1 MGPGISI
8 WRVEFLTY
16 GWGCSLLKLTYRV
29 HKAQGGLSRGL
40 SLNLIFQKKLCVPFW
55 LFQGIWF
62 PMVSQNQLPIV
73 FSPCLNPTLRDVF
86 PATFMKPEK
95 FTMRKMFVLSLEKL
109 GEGAQNGR
117 KPSRPPD
124 HSLHWLFFWMGRAP
138 VFILGSYFFFFFSLK
153 TLELSSQKIASAQ
166 GTAGQEC
173 SHWV

>member
-8 WRVEFLTY
+8 WRVEFLTR
-16 GWGCSLLKLTYRV
+16 GRGCSLWKLTYRV

-55 LFQGIWF
+55 LFKGIWF

-86 PATFMKPEK
+86 PAAFMKPEK
-95 FTMRKMFVLSLEKL
+95 FTMKKMFVLSLKKL

-124 HSLHWLFFWMGRAP
+124 QSLHWLFFEWGGLLCLFWAL
-138 VFILGSYFFFFFSLK
+138 IFFFLPENLRTVISENCFCPGDCRS
-153 TLELSSQKIASAQ
+153 
-166 GTAGQEC
+166 G
-173 SHWV
+173 V

>member
-1 MGPGISI
+1 M
-8 WRVEFLTY
+8 
-16 GWGCSLLKLTYRV
+16 LKLTYRV

-55 LFQGIWF
+55 LFQGMWF

-95 FTMRKMFVLSLEKL
+95 FTMRKMFVLSLKKL

-117 KPSRPPD
+117 KPSHPPD
-124 HSLHWLFFWMGRAP
+124 QSLHCLFLNGEGSCVYFGLLLFF
-138 VFILGSYFFFFFSLK
+138 FLSLK
-153 TLELSSQKIASAQ
+153 TLKLSSQKIASAQ